1 MLKSVNFTVLNK
13 KTAMNK
19 VKFNCMLLVLLAA
32 SVLPFACKKSIGPK
46 KSIGLQLYSLRDSM
60 KTNPV
65 KTIEEVGK
73 IGYAFVEPAGY
84 SKGTFYDMSP
94 AEFKAVVEKN
104 GMTVLSSHTGMPVP
118 DSAHWDAAMA
128 WWDTCI
134 TAHAQAGAKYIVQ
147 PFMDSVGYQSLAGLK
162 RYCDYFNAVGEKC
175 LAQGIRFGYHNHS
188 EEFKPVEGQVIYD
201 YMLQNT
207 DSAKVFFQM
216 DLYWIKEGGA
226 NAIEYFKNY
235 PKRFVSWHV
244 KDSLEV
250 GASGKMDFK
259 TIFENAGLAGM
270 KYYVVEQEAFTK
282 TPYEGVKQSFDFL
295 NSAEYVK

>member
-1 MLKSVNFTVLNK
+1 MT
-13 KTAMNK
+13 
-19 VKFNCMLLVLLAA
+19 KFKINYLFLMLLTASLL
-32 SVLPFACKKSIGPK
+32 PIACKKPVEQK

-60 KTNPV
+60 ATDAV

-84 SKGTFYDMSP
+84 DKGTFYGMSP
-94 AEFKAVVEKN
+94 ADFKAVVEKN

-118 DSAHWDAAMA
+118 DSARWNAAMA

-134 TAHAQAGAKYIVQ
+134 TSHAQAGVKYIVQ

-162 RYCDYFNAVGEKC
+162 RYCDYFNTVGEKC
-175 LAQGIRFGYHNHS
+175 RAQGIRFGYHNHS
-188 EEFKPVEGQVIYD
+188 GEFQNLEGQVIYD
-201 YMLQNT
+201 FMLQNT
-207 DSAKVFFQM
+207 DSSKVFFQM
-216 DLYWIKEGGA
+216 DLYWIQEGGA
-226 NAIEYFKNY
+226 NAVEYFSKY
-235 PKRFVSWHV
+235 PGRFTSWHV

-259 TIFENAGLAGM
+259 TIFENAALAGM

-282 TPYEGVKQSFDFL
+282 TPFEGVKQSFDFL
-295 NSAEYVK
+295 NTAEYVKQ

>member
-1 MLKSVNFTVLNK
+1 
-13 KTAMNK
+13 MNK
-19 VKFNCMLLVLLAA
+19 IKFNYVLLLLLTATI
-32 SVLPFACKKSIGPK
+32 LPFACKKSIETK

-60 KTNPV
+60 DTSPV

-84 SKGTFYDMSP
+84 SKGTFYGMSP
-94 AEFKAVVEKN
+94 ADFKAVVEKN
-104 GMTVLSSHTGMPVP
+104 GMFVLSSHTGMPVP
-118 DSAHWDAAMA
+118 DSSRWEAAMA

-134 TAHAQAGAKYIVQ
+134 TAHAQAGVKYIVQ
-147 PFMDSVGYQSLAGLK
+147 PFMDSVGYQSLAGLQ

-188 EEFKPVEGQVIYD
+188 DEFKPVEGQVIYD
-201 YMLQNT
+201 YILQNT
-207 DSAKVFFQM
+207 DSAKFFMQL
-216 DLYWIKEGGA
+216 DLYWIQEGGA
-226 NAIEYFKNY
+226 NAVEYFNKY

-259 TIFENAGLAGM
+259 TIFENSEIAGM
-270 KYYVVEQEAFTK
+270 KYIVVEQEAFTT
-282 TPYEGVKQSFDFL
+282 TPFEGVKESFDFL
-295 NSAEYVK
+295 NNAEYVK